1 MWKFKF
7 SAWAVILIMTALS
20 FSACDDDD
28 NDTYVPPSSITE
40 REATSIGSSKW
51 LLI

>member
-40 REATSIGSSKW
+40 ALKQVYPVPKI
-51 LLI
+51 